1 MNPIVRHMATPVV
14 RKVKNILISGDWAV
28 VEHTAEATTKGG
40 MKMFQ
45 EFCWLC
51 RFEEGMIVEVRMYLD
66 TAMFRKVLDEKD

>member
-1 MNPIVRHMATPVV
+1 MGTPGA

-28 VEHTAEATTKGG
+28 VEHTAEATTKGR

-51 RFEEGMIVEVRMYLD
+51 RFEEGMIVEVRIYLD
-66 TAMFRKVLDEKD
+66 TAMFGKVLEEMD